1 MGFGRR
7 WRMAGLFHTLTV
19 TCAALMAVAISP
31 APQAAV
37 VDGEGALAHAA
48 AMVALGPRPLN
59 SEALEDNRVYIE
71 EQLEALSL
79 TPWRDEFTADT
90 PIGPSAMANILVEMP
105 VRGSSADGAA
115 GGAGDGPIIL
125 LAGHYDTKLFD
136 GVEFVGANDGASS
149 AAILLALAPALL
161 AEPLGLPVW
170 LVFFDGEEAVVQW
183 TADDSTYGSRHLVE
197 RFRRDG
203 TLDRIGALILFDMI
217 GDKDLG
223 ISRELAS
230 TGWLTDVIWN
240 SARELGHGTSFPN
253 TTHQILD
260 DHLPFLEAG
269 VAAVDLIDFNY
280 GPGNRYWHS
289 PFDTFD
295 KLDASSFQIVGDVVL
310 AALPKIEA
318 VLRSQ

>member
-1 MGFGRR
+1 MVGRR
-7 WRMAGLFHTLTV
+7 LGIAGLFHTLALTP
-19 TCAALMAVAISP
+19 AAMMALAVAP
-31 APQAAV
+31 VPQAAA
-37 VDGEGALAHAA
+37 VDGERALAHAA

-59 SEALEDNRVYIE
+59 SEALEENRVYIE
-71 EQLEALSL
+71 GQLELL
-79 TPWRDEFTADT
+79 GLRPWRDEFIADT
-90 PIGPSAMANILVEMP
+90 PIGPSAMANILVEIP
-105 VRGSSADGAA
+105 TRGSDTDGAS
-115 GGAGDGPIIL
+115 DGPVIL
-125 LAGHYDTKLFD
+125 LAGHYDTKRFD

-149 AAILLALAPALL
+149 AAILLELAAALL
-161 AEPLGLPVW
+161 AEPPGLPVW

-203 TLDRIGALILFDMI
+203 TLERIGALILFDMI

-223 ISRELAS
+223 ISREMAS
-230 TGWLTDVIWN
+230 TGWLNDIVWS
-240 SARELGHGTSFPN
+240 SARELGHEASFPN
-253 TTHQILD
+253 TVHQILD

-269 VAAVDLIDFNY
+269 VDAIDLIDFNY

-295 KLDASSFQIVGDVVL
+295 KLSARSFQIVGDVAL

-318 VLRSQ
+318 ALRSQ